1 MGKSFKLAA
10 DAVGSGFD
18 DLRSIKKYIALIA
31 EVVAMKSMV
40 LGILAFWFVA
50 VCLAF
55 VYAVVIADVV

>member
-1 MGKSFKLAA
+1 
-10 DAVGSGFD
+10 
-18 DLRSIKKYIALIA
+18 
-31 EVVAMKSMV
+31 MKSMV